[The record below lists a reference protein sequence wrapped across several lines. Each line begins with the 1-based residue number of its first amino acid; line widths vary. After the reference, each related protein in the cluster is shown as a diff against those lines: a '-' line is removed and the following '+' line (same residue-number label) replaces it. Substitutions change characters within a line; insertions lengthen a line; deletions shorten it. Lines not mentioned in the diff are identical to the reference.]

1 MILKKRDFFPCCYC
15 SVNVW
20 GFGLPSLAL
29 AMNTI
34 NSTIKMRALTR
45 VKFLS

>member
-1 MILKKRDFFPCCYC
+1 MQARPKKDQDFDIEKEEEE
-15 SVNVW
+15 
-20 GFGLPSLAL
+20 GLPSLAL